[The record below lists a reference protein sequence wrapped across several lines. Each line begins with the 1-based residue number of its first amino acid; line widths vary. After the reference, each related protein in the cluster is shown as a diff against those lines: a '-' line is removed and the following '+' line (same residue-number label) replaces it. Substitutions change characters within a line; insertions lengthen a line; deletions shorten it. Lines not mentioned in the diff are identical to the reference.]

1 VRDPLRD
8 ERSPALRLTQASPQW
23 FGFKDPDARIA
34 LLTLCWAV
42 QNLSPRFETRQPSGL
57 CRSQSLDPL
66 RLGVVADGDLV
77 LLGVGSGMRSEGAP
91 RAG

>member
-1 VRDPLRD
+1 MRDPLRD

-42 QNLSPRFETRQPSGL
+42 QKSV
-57 CRSQSLDPL
+57 SQI
-66 RLGVVADGDLV
+66 
-77 LLGVGSGMRSEGAP
+77 
-91 RAG
+91 